1 MFSDSLAP
9 LPQSVLSLA
18 GSFVKPL
25 NQISDFSLDH
35 ETMQKLLSEF
45 SSESEEVKESE
56 EELAR
61 EIALNEVKSYQ

>member
-1 MFSDSLAP
+1 M
-9 LPQSVLSLA
+9 
-18 GSFVKPL
+18 KPL

-35 ETMQKLLSEF
+35 ETLQKLLSEF